1 MSEPILRRGR
11 LVRAVTTAALVCLP
25 IVGPPAFVPALADGD
40 VLQQAINYVF
50 TGRIDPEHGPEMVDR
65 NGCVVAVVDPL
76 SNRMTRYHLGRF
88 RLDAPRFEKVYA
100 GRMPNYR
107 LVAEGDDNVI
117 EFLNPDGTVS
127 HGQRNVQIPLPG
139 DFDQSQRAL
148 RVIAE
153 QCKPSAPKPL
163 F

>member
-1 MSEPILRRGR
+1 MSKPTLRRGR
-11 LVRAVTTAALVCLP
+11 LVRAVTTAAALAWLP
-25 IVGPPAFVPALADGD
+25 IFAPPAFAEDD

-50 TGRIDPEHGPEMVDR
+50 TGRIDPERGPEMVDR
-65 NGCVVAVVDPL
+65 NGCVVAVAD
-76 SNRMTRYHLGRF
+76 SRNNRMTRYHLGRF
-88 RLDAPRFEKVYA
+88 RLDAPRFEKVYS
-100 GRMPNYR
+100 GRTPNYR

-127 HGQRNVQIPLPG
+127 HGQRSVQIALPG

-153 QCKPSAPKPL
+153 QCKASKPKPL

>member
-1 MSEPILRRGR
+1 MSEPTLPRGR
-11 LVRAVTTAALVCLP
+11 LIRAVTIAAVAGLP
-25 IVGPPAFVPALADGD
+25 IFGPPALAPALADDD

-50 TGRIDPEHGPEMVDR
+50 TGRIDPERGPEMVDR
-65 NGCVVAVVDPL
+65 NGCVVAVADPR
-76 SNRMTRYHLGRF
+76 SNRTARYQLGRF
-88 RLDAPRFEKVYA
+88 RLDAPRFEKVYS
-100 GRMPNYR
+100 GRTPNYR

-127 HGQRNVQIPLPG
+127 HGQRTVQIPLPG

-148 RVIAE
+148 RLIAE
-153 QCKPSAPKPL
+153 QCKPAKPKPL

>member
-1 MSEPILRRGR
+1 MSELTLRQGR
-11 LVRAVTTAALVCLP
+11 HIRAVTAAAAVAWLP
-25 IVGPPAFVPALADGD
+25 MSGPPALANDD

-50 TGRIDPEHGPEMVDR
+50 TGRIDPESGPRIVERD
-65 NGCVVAVVDPL
+65 GCVVAVVDPG
-76 SNRMTRYHLGRF
+76 SKRTIRYHLSRF
-88 RLDAPRFEKVYA
+88 RLDSPRFEKVYA
-100 GRMPNYR
+100 GRTPNYR

-117 EFLNPDGTVS
+117 EFLNPDMTVS
-127 HGQRNVQIPLPG
+127 HGHRTVQIPLPG

-153 QCKPSAPKPL
+153 QCKPKRPKPL